1 MTTTNTNMCIFYSA
15 IDIEYPGAHG
25 GSTHVAETVNAL
37 QELGHSVILA
47 CKHTKGQKFI
57 EKKGSLKI
65 YRIPIFFNSGILK
78 MISVFKMSFWF
89 YLLIFLTNRID
100 IVWARARIFGFA
112 EAFWSSLFMKKMI
125 LEMNE
130 PLIEAAEE
138 SGKFKNNFLFSLLK
152 AFFLFNISKADLITV
167 THSSMTKNLPKN
179 KSLLIDYGA
188 NYKVFNPL
196 VSGTE
201 QIIKKYNLKKGK
213 TVLYSGSFREWHGLN
228 SIIDSAE
235 KVIAKDKEIKFLLLG
250 NGPEFEKIEGKIKQK
265 NLQENVFLLGKIPYG
280 KMPSYVNA
288 SDICLALFSP
298 EYPLFKKF
306 SYFYSPLK
314 VHEYKAMGKA
324 VVATKLGNLEKLVVN
339 GENGFSVENNDSQK
353 VADSIMKLAGDSVL
367 RKKIS
372 EQNIKEIKEHYNW
385 VSITKNILMNL
396 RDKECGLSK

>member
-1 MTTTNTNMCIFYSA
+1 MRIFYSA
-15 IDIEYPGAHG
+15 IDIDYPGTHG
-25 GSTHVAETVNAL
+25 GSTHVAETINSL

-47 CKHTKGQKFI
+47 CKHTKGQKLI
-57 EKKGSLKI
+57 EKKGLLKI

-89 YLLIFLTNRID
+89 YLFIFLTNKID
-100 IVWARARIFGFA
+100 VVWARARIFGFA
-112 EAFWSSLFMKKMI
+112 AAFWSSLFMKKMI

-152 AFFLFNISKADLITV
+152 AFFLFNISKANLITV
-167 THSSMTKNLPKN
+167 THESMAKNLPKDRA
-179 KSLLIDYGA
+179 LLIDYGA
-188 NYKVFNPL
+188 NHKVFNPS
-196 VSGTE
+196 VGGAE

-213 TVLYSGSFREWHGLN
+213 TVLYSGSFRDWHALD

-235 KVIAKDKEIKFLLLG
+235 KVVAKDKEIKFILLG
-250 NGPEFEKIEGKIKQK
+250 EGSEHSEVQNKIRKK
-265 NLQENVFLLGKIPYG
+265 NLQENVFLLGKISYA

-288 SDICLALFSP
+288 SDICLALFDP
-298 EYPLFKKF
+298 NYPLFKKF

-324 VVATKLGNLEKLVVN
+324 VIATKMGNLEKLVKD
-339 GENGFSVENNDSQK
+339 GKNGFLIENNDSQK
-353 VADSIMKLAGDSVL
+353 IADAILRLSKDSVL
-367 RKKIS
+367 SRKIS

-385 VSITKNILMNL
+385 DSITKNILMNL
-396 RDKECGLSK
+396 SAKE